1 MQFGGIQTVILREYK
16 KVMSLANTIIYF
28 GVGCKEAKSELLWT
42 FLHYKKEAKWTVAL
56 NQPLHLINGKVSK
69 EKQWISAN
77 CDLLIYKLL
86 FIKIGY
92 VLSCQM
98 HHELINLKYDLCLQE
113 ILFQKFLQI
122 LIVDM
127 LTKKGKIMIEKFL
140 FYNLLFTSD
149 SSSITC

>member
-1 MQFGGIQTVILREYK
+1 MQFGGIQIVILREYK

-42 FLHYKKEAKWTVAL
+42 FLHYDKEERWTVAL
-56 NQPLHLINGKVSK
+56 NQLLHLINGKVSK

-77 CDLLIYKLL
+77 CNLSIYKLL
-86 FIKIGY
+86 FIKIDY
-92 VLSCQM
+92 VLSYQM

-122 LIVDM
+122 LIVNM
-127 LTKKGKIMIEKFL
+127 LTKKAKIMVEKFL
-140 FYNLLFTSD
+140 FYILLFTSD
-149 SSSITC
+149 SSSIAC